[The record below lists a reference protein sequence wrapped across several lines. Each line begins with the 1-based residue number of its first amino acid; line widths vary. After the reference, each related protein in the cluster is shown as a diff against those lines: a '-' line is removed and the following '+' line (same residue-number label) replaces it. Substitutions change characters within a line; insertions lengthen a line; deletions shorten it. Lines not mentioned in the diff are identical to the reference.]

1 MSSAIPRYPVMWPST
16 ARMGV
21 TDMDT
26 HGTTMKFSY
35 CVAENEERIEVFITN
50 THATQTLSL
59 SLGGTAVA
67 GSGIVL
73 RSNESVVISSF
84 TGAINAIGSG
94 AATTVAIAE
103 V

>member
-1 MSSAIPRYPVMWPST
+1 MAAHSRRLKAKNPASVVSIGTASAEL
-16 ARMGV
+16 
-21 TDMDT
+21 
-26 HGTTMKFSY
+26 
-35 CVAENEERIEVFITN
+35 VAVNEERIEVFIKN
-50 THATQTLSL
+50 THATQTVSL
-59 SLGGTAVA
+59 ALGGTAVA

-73 RSNESVVISSF
+73 TAGQDIVISSF

>member
-1 MSSAIPRYPVMWPST
+1 MAAHSRRLKAKNPGSVVSIGAASA
-16 ARMGV
+16 AL
-21 TDMDT
+21 
-26 HGTTMKFSY
+26 
-35 CVAENEERIEVFITN
+35 VAENEERIEVFITN